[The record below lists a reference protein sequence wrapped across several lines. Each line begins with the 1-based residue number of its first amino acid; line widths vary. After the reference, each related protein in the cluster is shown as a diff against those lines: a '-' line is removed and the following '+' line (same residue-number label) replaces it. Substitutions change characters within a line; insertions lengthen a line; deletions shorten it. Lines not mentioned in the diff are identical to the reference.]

1 MPKLKVKF
9 TRGKDKKDVLAV
21 VREDG
26 STSWQHQQPGIPVHD
41 LTHFAVE
48 SNLGL
53 KNGFYGLLSQGWDIT
68 RLTAKDVRAI
78 LPPEG
83 LWTELVVGLI
93 QTERLSP
100 EPLSAEE
107 FNELL
112 TKEQTERGLKIDRVL
127 TVEEL
132 NRIRVSFLELYSSWR
147 QLQPGESLQLEFGG
161 VSGTHT

>member
-21 VREDG
+21 TREDG

-48 SNLGL
+48 SSLGL

-68 RLTAKDVRAI
+68 RLTAKDVRTL

-83 LWTELVVGLI
+83 FWTELVVGLI
-93 QTERLSP
+93 QTERLAP
-100 EPLSAEE
+100 EPFSAAE

-112 TKEQTERGLKIDRVL
+112 MKEQNERGMKIDRIL
-127 TVEEL
+127 TDEEL
-132 NRIRVSFLELYSSWR
+132 NLIRVSFLDLYSRWR
-147 QLQPGESLQLEFGG
+147 QLQPGEALQLEFE
-161 VSGTHT
+161 